1 MKWDKSPAIVQYTGN
16 SNKQF
21 TKGKQYEA
29 FFVEYRQGVRNILHV
44 RDNSGE
50 ISDFTTVEDFEV
62 IIDEDNVLNLNEA
75 TVRCITHKYDG
86 SMLELKYGR
95 EYKAI
100 GCDKD
105 GFFLVMDESYD
116 CYFYPPEF
124 FEVIQDE
131 KGILTQRSIY
141 CNYKGRDVN

>member
-29 FFVEYRQGVRNILHV
+29 FFVEYRQGVRNSLHV
-44 RDNSGE
+44 RNNSGE
-50 ISDFTTVEDFEV
+50 ITDFNRFEVFEV
-62 IIDEDNVLNLNEA
+62 ISDEDNVLNSYEA
-75 TVRCITHKYDG
+75 LVRCITHKFNDIISGLRY
-86 SMLELKYGR
+86 EK

-105 GFFLVMDESYD
+105 GYFLVMDESCD

-124 FEVIQDE
+124 FEIINDEHVI
-131 KGILTQRSIY
+131 LSQRSIY
-141 CNYKGRDVN
+141 YNYSGRDVN